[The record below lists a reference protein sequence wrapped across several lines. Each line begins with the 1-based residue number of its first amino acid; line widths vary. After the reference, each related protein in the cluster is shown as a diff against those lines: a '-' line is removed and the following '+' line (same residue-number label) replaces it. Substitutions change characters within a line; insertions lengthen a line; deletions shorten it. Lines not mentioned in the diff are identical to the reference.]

1 MTLLKT
7 VPFTHHPTWDNCVLY
22 GGVGLGLGGSPKIGS
37 GPHRE
42 PTANQTLSDGRI
54 PSISPQ
60 IVLQHAEG
68 KRSLLVYRQTLLVGL
83 KVAVDRRTNLSKV
96 YGVRQG
102 PDESQAAFLEMT
114 TGGFQETDTTKSRVT
129 GSVVALA

>member
-1 MTLLKT
+1 M
-7 VPFTHHPTWDNCVLY
+7 
-22 GGVGLGLGGSPKIGS
+22 
-37 GPHRE
+37 
-42 PTANQTLSDGRI
+42 
-54 PSISPQ
+54 
-60 IVLQHAEG
+60 
-68 KRSLLVYRQTLLVGL
+68 GL
-83 KVAVDRRTNLSKV
+83 KVAVDRPTNLSKV